1 MAPHR
6 ENFIGSYSKRS
17 SENHVHK
24 PAKLSME
31 NLQRS
36 LSDITMELSK
46 EDTDDGTHQLPP
58 ISEVEDAKCEC
69 CGLSE
74 ECTSEYMNRVRSR
87 FSGKLIC
94 GLCAE
99 AVNEEMDK
107 NGGKREEALNEHM
120 AACVRFNRV
129 ERANPVLYQ
138 AEAIKEILK
147 KCSRSRAKSMSPR
160 SDKSSVVQR
169 KGGIARSSSCIPKIT
184 KEISSEDA

>member
-17 SENHVHK
+17 SENHVNK

-69 CGLSE
+69 CGMSE
-74 ECTSEYMNRVRSR
+74 ECTSEYMNRVRNR

-138 AEAIKEILK
+138 AEAIKEMLK
-147 KCSRSRAKSMSPR
+147 KCSRTRAKSMSPR
-160 SDKSSVVQR
+160 SDKSSGVQR
-169 KGGIARSSSCIPKIT
+169 KGGITRSSSCIPKIT